1 MSSIPPDNHVNNQSI
16 TVATS
21 NNQPTQQAR
30 REERSSARRGRG
42 AGTRRQSTAPPPN
55 FPPNADNV
63 SVNSSRH
70 SGRSSAQS
78 NRPQPSD
85 TVTISRQKF
94 DQLRARLLILEIQ
107 APSRAIII
115 FQTIEANENGSN
127 AGSSN

>member
-1 MSSIPPDNHVNNQSI
+1 MFSIPPDGHVNDQSI

-21 NNQPTQQAR
+21 TR
-30 REERSSARRGRG
+30 RGGRSSARRGRG

-55 FPPNADNV
+55 FPPNANNV
-63 SVNSSRH
+63 SVNSSRY

-94 DQLRARLLILEIQ
+94 DQLRARLFTLEMQ
-107 APSRAIII
+107 APPRAATV
-115 FQTIEANENGSN
+115 FQTIEADENGSN